1 MNEDNYNNNSGEQ
14 IEEVNTPVE
23 TSSDTTVENSTN
35 GGVDGSEH
43 SYGENGS
50 AKKQYSDLQK
60 AQFSFHKQFS
70 RQKQR
75 YEAQLAERQRQFEEL
90 QARLDRLENPD
101 KYRAKTRNDFS
112 TDDEYIDHIV
122 AQRFNK
128 MMNEQ
133 MAAYNKQM
141 SVQREQEEVENG
153 YREAAQER
161 VNKLYPDET
170 SRAKY
175 QKAIDDA
182 LEKGLGDLL
191 DSDAKLAKYIIDS
204 DYGPKILYELATNVN
219 EVKNLFER
227 GDEMDRQF
235 KIRELEQR
243 LKTQATQTQ
252 TVSRP
257 VIGKPGSGTNTVN
270 KSIYAST
277 KSLLDFINS

>member
-1 MNEDNYNNNSGEQ
+1 MNEENYNNNSGEQ
-14 IEEVNTPVE
+14 VEEVNTPVE
-23 TSSDTTVENSTN
+23 NSNDTTVENSTY
-35 GGVDGSEH
+35 GGAERSEQNN
-43 SYGENGS
+43 GENGS
-50 AKKQYSDLQK
+50 ARKQYSDLEK

-70 RQKQR
+70 KQKQR
-75 YEAQLAERQRQFEEL
+75 YEAQLAERQRQYEEL

-128 MMNEQ
+128 MMSEQ
-133 MAAYNKQM
+133 MDAYNKQM
-141 SVQREQEEVENG
+141 TAQREQEEAENS

-161 VNKLYPDET
+161 VNKLFPDEA

-175 QKAIDDA
+175 QKTIDEA
-182 LEKGLGDLL
+182 LEKGLGTLL
-191 DSDAKLAKYIIDS
+191 DSDAKLSQYIINS
-204 DYGPKILYELATNVN
+204 DYGPKLLYELATNVN

-235 KIRELEQR
+235 KIRELEKR
-243 LKTQATQTQ
+243 LKTQATTQ
-252 TVSRP
+252 TARP

-277 KSLLDFINS
+277 KSLLDFING